1 MADIV
6 FCTPPFGIKSIPEIY
21 QQMMTE
27 MLQDIE
33 GANVTVDDIIVWD
46 EDIQQHDNRL
56 RKVLQ
61 KVKEYNVK
69 LKSEKVSVKERGFG
83 WLVGCF
89 GFNGP
94 LRQYF
99 SLYQAVSQRE
109 GDRRE
114 KG

>member
-1 MADIV
+1 
-6 FCTPPFGIKSIPEIY
+6 
-21 QQMMTE
+21 MTE

-33 GANVTVDDIIVWD
+33 GANVIVDDFIVWD

-69 LKSEKVSVKERGFG
+69 LNSEKVSVKERGFD
-83 WLVGCF
+83 CF

-99 SLYQAVSQRE
+99 SLYRAISQRE
-109 GDRRE
+109 EDRGE